1 MDKERLSRRGFLT
14 GTAVAGVSAVAGCIG
29 APTDGTETNANPILT
44 PREREIVEPPT
55 YDDARFGDVYQDTID
70 SVAMVHAIGQTGPIG
85 QGSGFVYAPGY
96 LITNEHVIRDA
107 TYIEVQFPENYWSVG
122 DIIGT
127 DRHGDLA
134 VIEVEDPP
142 FTAEP
147 IEPSQFLP
155 TIGQEVLAI
164 GNPFGLDES
173 VSQGIVSGTGRS
185 LPTGEGFSIPD
196 TIQTDASV
204 NPGNSGGPLISME
217 GRYLGVITARQ
228 GQDIGFAISWR
239 LVERIVPALI
249 EDGNYDHSFMGIYSR
264 PVTPAIAEAN
274 DLEQIRGVLV
284 VDIVEDSPSEGNLQ
298 GSTSQRTIRGQE
310 VDVGGDVIIALD
322 GNPIG
327 TSEELSS
334 YLALHTSPGDEL
346 DVTVI
351 RDGEEHI
358 ERIEL
363 GIRPP
368 L

>member
-1 MDKERLSRRGFLT
+1 MNNGRLSRRRFLT
-14 GTAVAGVSAVAGCIG
+14 GAAVAGVSSVAGCLG
-29 APTDGTETNANPILT
+29 APTDGNETNANPILT
-44 PREREIVEPPT
+44 PREREIVEPPV
-55 YDDARFGDVYQDTID
+55 YDDARFGEVYEDTID
-70 SVAMVHAIGQTGPIG
+70 SVAMIHAIGPNGPIG
-85 QGSGFVYAPGY
+85 QGSGFVYSPGY

-107 TYIEVQFPENYWSVG
+107 TDIEVQFPDNHWSLG
-122 DIIGT
+122 DIVGT

-134 VIEVEDPP
+134 AVEVENSPV
-142 FTAEP
+142 TAEP

-155 TIGQEVLAI
+155 TIGQEVIAI

-204 NPGNSGGPLISME
+204 NPGNSGGPLITME

-239 LVERIVPALI
+239 LVERIIPALI
-249 EDGNYDHSFMGIYSR
+249 QEGNYDHPFMGIYSR

-274 DLEQIRGVLV
+274 DLEDVHGVLV
-284 VDIVEDSPSEGNLQ
+284 VDIVDDSPSEGHLQ
-298 GSTSQRTIRGQE
+298 GSTSQRTIRGQQ

-334 YLALHTSPGDEL
+334 YLALYTSPGDDL
-346 DVTVI
+346 DITVI
-351 RDGEEHI
+351 RDGEEQV

-363 GIRPP
+363 GVRPP